1 VIGESYN
8 LPTAAVALRP
18 VGPAA
23 PTPLYAAPAVG
34 GMGYLAAGFPGVSA
48 GLDGVAWP
56 SERAVSS
63 VAFVSHGPG
72 TVLPPARMCRWVNG
86 CGLRS
91 SYCSARRRLQE
102 VETMLNDTWY
112 SRDLP
117 VLTSIAE
124 KLEGG
129 STPVDTEQLIN
140 ELGLTRQDL
149 MAALRALD
157 VEYLIVRWPERI
169 TFRRSDPSTVVEGI
183 TSRAREAVGMW
194 PSTEARQTAARR
206 PGPDQE

>member
-1 VIGESYN
+1 
-8 LPTAAVALRP
+8 
-18 VGPAA
+18 
-23 PTPLYAAPAVG
+23 
-34 GMGYLAAGFPGVSA
+34 
-48 GLDGVAWP
+48 
-56 SERAVSS
+56 
-63 VAFVSHGPG
+63 
-72 TVLPPARMCRWVNG
+72 
-86 CGLRS
+86 
-91 SYCSARRRLQE
+91 
-102 VETMLNDTWY
+102 MLNDTWY

-124 KLEGG
+124 KLERG

-183 TSRAREAVGMW
+183 TSRAREAVGLW
-194 PSTEARQTAARR
+194 PSTESRQTAARR
-206 PGPDQE
+206 PGHDQE

>member
-8 LPTAAVALRP
+8 LPAAAVALP
-18 VGPAA
+18 PA
-23 PTPLYAAPAVG
+23 PLYAAPAVG
-34 GMGYLAAGFPGVSA
+34 RMGYHEASPPGVSA

-56 SERAVSS
+56 SARAVSS
-63 VAFVSHGPG
+63 VAFVSTRSGDG
-72 TVLPPARMCRWVNG
+72 AKAARGCRCVNG

-102 VETMLNDTWY
+102 VETVLNDTWY

-117 VLTSIAE
+117 VLTAIAE
-124 KLEGG
+124 KLERG
-129 STPVDTEQLIN
+129 STPVDTEQLIE

-149 MAALRALD
+149 TAALRALD

-169 TFRRSDPSTVVEGI
+169 TYRRSDPSIVVERI
-183 TSRAREAVGMW
+183 TSRAREAVGLW
-194 PSTEARQTAARR
+194 PSTEARQTAPRR
-206 PGPDQE
+206 PSHDQE

>member
-1 VIGESYN
+1 
-8 LPTAAVALRP
+8 
-18 VGPAA
+18 
-23 PTPLYAAPAVG
+23 
-34 GMGYLAAGFPGVSA
+34 
-48 GLDGVAWP
+48 
-56 SERAVSS
+56 
-63 VAFVSHGPG
+63 
-72 TVLPPARMCRWVNG
+72 
-86 CGLRS
+86 
-91 SYCSARRRLQE
+91 
-102 VETMLNDTWY
+102 MLNDTWY

-124 KLEGG
+124 KLERG

-169 TFRRSDPSTVVEGI
+169 AFRRSDPSTVVEGI
-183 TSRAREAVGMW
+183 TSRAREAVGLW

-206 PGPDQE
+206 PDHDQE